1 MNTEIKEKLLKV
13 LEQENIKKIM
23 ESEEFYFQKALDKY
37 NEFMQLAKLDED
49 STEKLI
55 NRVVELGKSNSFSHQ
70 KLLEEFNEDSN
81 EYKLLYKIGEL
92 VAYIDFHGY
101 NKKEFNKY
109 EDNRTIASAGVRQ
122 HVWVRNLLQYKQDEN
137 VEKLPGAIKNA
148 IKYLCEP
155 KKYINILSDRHRKL
169 IGMFILQNSSTAL
182 NFDEVCSNEMS
193 ILNAKVKNENN
204 RMLVYERILYSD
216 DIKEI
221 WNYKQNV
228 WKISHGKGFT
238 KEERELCLK
247 DKIVTVQKDTG
258 KGQGNDFTDKMK
270 VGDLFY
276 LCYGG
281 REIKLIGIITSQARP
296 FRYKD
301 AAEGWMERN
310 YEVIK
315 ESVNHD
321 VYAGVKK
328 GWTPNYNSTCVSVK
342 EDQLIVFEKELLLPY
357 FDITLVELLNNNNY
371 IKATETD
378 DDEESN
384 SSNEGS
390 GEEEEEPKIFQ
401 DLNYILYGPPG
412 TGKTY
417 NTVNYAVAMI
427 ENKEVESLQ
436 FEDYKNVKERFES
449 LKKAGQIEF
458 TTFHQSYGYEEF
470 IEGIKPNLDENNN
483 GEISYHI
490 EDGIFKTLC
499 ENAESNSNKNYVLII
514 DEINRGNIS
523 KIFGELITL
532 IEKSKRLG
540 NEEETK
546 SKLPYSKKEFG
557 IPKNL
562 YILGTMNTADRSI
575 ALLDTALRRRFH
587 FIEMM
592 PNTDVFKRLNNNKEL
607 VVEEINIKNML
618 DTINKRIEI
627 LYDREHTIG
636 QAYFI
641 DLIKNNS
648 IENLDDIFTHKII
661 PLLQEYFYD
670 DYEKI
675 RLILGD
681 NQVKNEEL
689 QFINVGEVP
698 KNLFGSGFETDI
710 IEDKKVYNVN
720 ASAFSNSLAYI
731 KIYNSDIEKQQNE

>member
-13 LEQENIKKIM
+13 LEQENIKKIT

-37 NEFMQLAKLDED
+37 NEFMQFTKLGQDL
-49 STEKLI
+49 TEKLI
-55 NRVVELGKSNSFSHQ
+55 NKVVELEKSNSFKYQ

-92 VAYIDFHGY
+92 IAYIDLHGY

-122 HVWVRNLLQYKQDEN
+122 HVWVKNLLRYKQNEN
-137 VEKLPGAIKNA
+137 IEELPGAIKNA
-148 IKYLCEP
+148 IKYLSNP
-155 KKYINILSDRHRKL
+155 KKYINILSDKHRKL
-169 IGMFILQNSSTAL
+169 IGMFILRNSSIAL

-193 ILNAKVKNENN
+193 MLDVKVKNENN

-216 DIKEI
+216 DIKKI
-221 WNYKQNV
+221 WNYNQNI

-238 KEERELCLK
+238 REVREQCLR
-247 DKIVTVQKDTG
+247 DKIVTVNKNTG
-258 KGQGNDFTDKMK
+258 KGQGNDFTDKMQI
-270 VGDLFY
+270 GDLFY

-281 REIKLIGIITSQARP
+281 KEIKLIGIITSQAKT

-301 AAEGWMERN
+301 TAEGWMERN

-315 ESVNHD
+315 ESVNYD
-321 VYAGVKK
+321 AYVGVKK
-328 GWTPNYNSTCVSVK
+328 GWAPNYNSTCVSVK
-342 EDQLIVFEKELLLPY
+342 EEYLTVFEKQLLLPY
-357 FDITLVELLNNNNY
+357 FDITLAELLNNNDY
-371 IKATETD
+371 IKVADTD
-378 DDEESN
+378 DEDVESNLANQGSDEE
-384 SSNEGS
+384 ET
-390 GEEEEEPKIFQ
+390 KIFE

-449 LKKAGQIEF
+449 LKEAKQIEF

-470 IEGIKPNLDENNN
+470 IEGIKPKLDENNN

-490 EDGIFKTLC
+490 EGGIFKNLC
-499 ENAESNSNKNYVLII
+499 KNAEKNPNKNYVLII

-532 IEKSKRLG
+532 IEKSKRSG

-546 SKLPYSKKEFG
+546 SKLPYSKEEFG
-557 IPKNL
+557 VPKNL

-592 PNTDVFKRLNNNKEL
+592 PNTDVFKMLNNNKEL
-607 VVEEINIKNML
+607 VVEEVNIKNML

-698 KNLFGSGFETDI
+698 KNLFGSGFDTDL

-720 ASAFSNSLAYI
+720 AAAFSNSLAYI